1 MDIVEIGLWT
11 AYLLLGFGLVFAIVM
26 PFVQALIQDP
36 KSLIKSAVGLVG
48 ILIIFGIGYAIAGDE
63 VTPKYAEFGVDS
75 GLSNTVGGLLNT
87 MYILMFTA
95 IVGIV
100 ITEVSG
106 LVK

>member
-1 MDIVEIGLWT
+1 MDVVEIGLWL
-11 AYLLLGFGLVFAIVM
+11 AYLLLGFGLAFAILM

-36 KSLIKSAVGLVG
+36 KSLVKTAIGLVA
-48 ILIIFGIGYAIAGDE
+48 ILVVYGLGYALAGDE

-75 GLSNTVGGLLNT
+75 GLSNSVGGLLIT

-95 IVGIV
+95 LIGII